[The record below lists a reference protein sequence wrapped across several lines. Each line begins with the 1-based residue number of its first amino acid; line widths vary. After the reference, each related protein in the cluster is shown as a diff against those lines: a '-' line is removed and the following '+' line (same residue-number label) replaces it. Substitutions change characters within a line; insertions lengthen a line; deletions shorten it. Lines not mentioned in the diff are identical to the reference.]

1 MAGASARILVTGRWG
16 FMVLSMLLL
25 LVLLDGAQK
34 FKIESDYKIF
44 FKDDNPQLTAYEFI
58 TDTFTQSDGIGFYVK
73 HKDNPIFSPEM
84 LDLLERMTEAA
95 WEMPYSRRVSS
106 ITNYQHTFVDG
117 DELIVQPLVEDALN
131 MPLEEIKEA
140 EKIALSSNELVH
152 GILSEDGK
160 VTVVGVTLNMP
171 ENVDEQS
178 FVAKEILQL
187 SRKMAKEWMEEV
199 PGTEIH
205 LMGVTAYNGTFLELT
220 ERDAV
225 TLVPAMYLLISVLLL
240 VLLRSFVAMSATL
253 LLITA
258 SIIGTAGLTG
268 WMGIAMNQ
276 VSISAPS
283 IIMTLAVC
291 DSVHMFNRFKFYL
304 NQGHEK
310 RQALELAIQNNMR
323 PIILTSVTTAIG
335 FLSMNFSD
343 SPPFRDLGTLTA
355 FGVMLACFLTFTLLP
370 WIMMLLPFKSKQQT
384 ARLQTLAAWCA
395 ETSIKHHKKLLISAF
410 PLALFLAAFLFKNE
424 LNDDAIGYFDESVE
438 FRQAAEFMKA
448 HLPGFDTMEYAIDSG
463 VEGGAYEPEF
473 LAKVQDFLAWYQEQ
487 PEVVHVGAY
496 TKTLKRLNK
505 NMNND
510 DESFYTLPES
520 RELASQ
526 YTLLYELSL
535 PYGLDL
541 NNTVNLEKST
551 LRLFIKIYDQ
561 NSSDLIAL
569 EQRAQAWLDE
579 NAPELKVHGSS
590 VPLMFAYYGLDNIRN
605 MLNGSLFAVL
615 FVALSIALAMRSLNF
630 GLLSLIPNAFPAAI
644 AFGIWGI
651 VVGEVNVAV
660 SVIFAVTLGIVVD
673 DTVHFISKF
682 QDAKQKG
689 FNSENAIR
697 YAFESV
703 GGALMITTMV
713 LSCGFL
719 VLALSNFNVSA
730 YTGLMV
736 AMTIIIALAFDF
748 FVLPAILLVTNKD
761 TEELKSQPAYKMNDL
776 SDSQQAVSISDSV
789 EPQPEITKQASNL

>member
-1 MAGASARILVTGRWG
+1 MAFSL
-16 FMVLSMLLL
+16 LLL
-25 LVLLDGAQK
+25 LVLLDGMQK

-44 FKDDNPQLTAYEFI
+44 FDDDNPQLKDYEFI
-58 TDTFTQSDGIGFYVK
+58 QDSFTQSDGIGFYVT
-73 HKDNPIFSPEM
+73 HKDKSVFTPEM
-84 LDLLERMTEAA
+84 LDLIERMTEAS

-106 ITNYQHTFVDG
+106 IANYQHTFVEG
-117 DELIVQPLVEDALN
+117 DELIVKPLVDNALE
-131 MPLEEIKEA
+131 MTSEQIKEA
-140 EKIALSSNELVH
+140 ENIALNSKELVH
-152 GILSEDGK
+152 GILSPDGK

-171 ENVDEQS
+171 DNADEQS
-178 FVAKEILQL
+178 FREKEVLQL
-187 SRKMAKEWMEEV
+187 SRKMAEEWMAEV
-199 PGTEIH
+199 PGSKIH
-205 LMGVTAYNGTFLELT
+205 LMGVTAYNGTFIELT
-220 ERDAV
+220 ERDAA

-240 VLLRSFVAMSATL
+240 VLLRSFIAMFATL

-258 SIIGTAGLTG
+258 SIVGTAGLTG
-268 WMGIAMNQ
+268 WLGITMNQ

-323 PIILTSVTTAIG
+323 PIVLTSVTTAIG

-343 SPPFRDLGTLTA
+343 SPPFHDLGTLTA
-355 FGVMLACFLTFTLLP
+355 FGVMLACLLTFTLLP
-370 WIMMLLPFKSKQQT
+370 WIMMLLPFKAKQQT
-384 ARLQTLAAWCA
+384 AKLQTLSAWCA
-395 ETSIKHHKKLLISAF
+395 ETSIKHHKKLLFWAF
-410 PLALFLAAFLFKNE
+410 PLSIFVAAFLFENE

-463 VEGGAYEPEF
+463 SEGGAYEPEF
-473 LAKVQDFLAWYQEQ
+473 LAKVQAFLDWYKDQ

-505 NMNND
+505 NMHND
-510 DESFYTLPES
+510 EEDFYTLPES

-541 NNTVNLEKST
+541 NNTINLEKST
-551 LRLFIKIYDQ
+551 LRVFIKIYDQ
-561 NSSDLIAL
+561 DSSDLIAL
-569 EQRAQAWLDE
+569 EQRAKAWLDE
-579 NAPELKVHGSS
+579 HAPELKVHGSS
-590 VPLMFAYYGLDNIRN
+590 VPLMFAYYGLDNIQN
-605 MLNGSLFAVL
+605 MLSGSLFAVL
-615 FVALSIALAMRSLNF
+615 FVALSIAIAMRSLGF
-630 GLLSLIPNAFPAAI
+630 GLLSLIPNVFPAAI
-644 AFGIWGI
+644 AFGIWGM

-673 DTVHFISKF
+673 DTVHFMSKF
-682 QDAKQKG
+682 QDARQQGKS
-689 FNSENAIR
+689 SENAIR

-703 GGALMITTMV
+703 GGALMITTLV

-719 VLALSNFNVSA
+719 ILAISNFNVSA
-730 YTGLMV
+730 YTGIMV
-736 AMTIIIALAFDF
+736 AMTIIIALLFDF
-748 FVLPAILLVTNKD
+748 FVLPAILLMTNRDSKSAGTGD
-761 TEELKSQPAYKMNDL
+761 TGTGSSVVKLEEKNGEAGQSEPPR
-776 SDSQQAVSISDSV
+776 VS
-789 EPQPEITKQASNL
+789 NG